1 MKTLVKSILY
11 HPLHCIVL
19 GGNFPLPH
27 KQLTTDEIV
36 ALSAAERKKRTHVMA
51 RYNSTPRSRASA
63 KAYVSMLVFAAGRH
77 LAHMQL

>member
-1 MKTLVKSILY
+1 MYFFAS
-11 HPLHCIVL
+11 
-19 GGNFPLPH
+19 GGNFPQPH

-36 ALSAAERKKRTHVMA
+36 AQSAAEQKKRTHVMA

-63 KAYVSMLVFAAGRH
+63 KAYRSMLVFAAGRH